1 MIKYGWL
8 FIVILLFALIINILF
23 LIGFY
28 YEFYNRCNHKDLI
41 QKIESE
47 ISFSLEYDL
56 VFCEYEYSNDI
67 YNSKNLKPI
76 LIALNTIYGLSLLIA
91 YITFV
96 VSLYQNAKCGLKCS
110 AIFLFAPI
118 IISIFDIFVSF
129 YVIRPLPDELS
140 PEFSEELKKEIKE
153 AYTSVRNINIL
164 VEFFSICSL
173 FLTIFSEISYLYFYN
188 KVKKNEDE
196 RDLNQLLEETNKNG
210 NNSDKNYPKNDKNTE
225 ILGDNL
231 FEQNNN

>member
-41 QKIESE
+41 QKIK
-47 ISFSLEYDL
+47 SLEYDL

-110 AIFLFAPI
+110 VIFLFAPI

-196 RDLNQLLEETNKNG
+196 RDLNQLLEETNNNG